1 MRYFKNII
9 HTGFESTLKSLGYT
23 SFKKLFFRET
33 GRSLSNS
40 ISSVA
45 LDPIRV
51 LLLWIQLLKQTNC
64 ITGQFTDKKL
74 GKEGGSLVCQTHV
87 AE

>member
-1 MRYFKNII
+1 MHAQKFGLYLIQKTVFQRDR
-9 HTGFESTLKSLGYT
+9 TDS
-23 SFKKLFFRET
+23 
-33 GRSLSNS
+33 SLSNS